1 MQIFVSLRKKN
12 ISYCFKRIASDL
24 RGWRITSKSWHA
36 IEVEETLHALNTK
49 ETGLSQEEAQKRLQE
64 FGPNELKK
72 EKGKSPIKLF
82 VEQFADILIIILLI
96 ATGLSIYLGE
106 LIDAIVIIA
115 IVMACAILGFVEEY
129 RSEKALE
136 ALKKMTAPTAMV
148 LRDGKEEKIQTISL
162 VPGDIVLL
170 YTGDKVPADA
180 RLVEAINL
188 KVDEASLTGESSP
201 VNKDVKPLPEDTSL
215 NEKRN
220 MIFTGTV
227 AVYGRGKA
235 VVTSTGMNTEFGK
248 IAKMVQMTE
257 EEETPLEKRMAS
269 VGKWIGILSI
279 AVCLIVAAIGIFE
292 GRNPLDMI
300 LWGISLAVAAV
311 PEALP
316 AIVTGALA
324 IGMYRMAKV
333 NTIVRRLPAVETLG
347 CTSVIC
353 SDKTGTMTKG
363 EMTVQRIYTNDK
375 AIKVSGVGY
384 EPEGEFLFEDKKI
397 DPAQEDELVT
407 LLKVAILCND
417 AKLEKETETER
428 WIVKGDPTE
437 GALVVAAAKAGLWKE
452 ELEKEAPRIG
462 EIPFS
467 SERKCMTTAHIV
479 SGKKKIAFM
488 KGAPEIVLDKCTKI
502 FVNGKVRKITQD
514 DRTEILKV
522 NEAMAMQAL
531 RNLGFAFRELPESM
545 ETFDDKIENDM
556 IFVGIMGMID
566 PPREEVKDAI
576 YLCRKAGIDV
586 VMVTG
591 DHKLTAI
598 AVAKELNLLSENEYE
613 GKVLTGGEFDKIS
626 DEKLNE
632 MVENIVIYARV
643 SPEHKMRIV
652 KAWKAKGKVV
662 AMTGDGV
669 NDAPALKM
677 SDIGVSMGI
686 TGTEVTKEASDMVLT
701 DDNFA
706 SIVKAVKEGR
716 EIYGNIKKYLT
727 YLLRCN
733 IMEILVMFI
742 VMVGVPYIA
751 GSAYHP
757 DPSQDPKSSPLLALT
772 AIQLLWVNLTTDGL
786 PAIALGVDPGD
797 PDLMERKPRDPNE
810 SVFTRDVKVY
820 LTIVPI
826 LMTVLLLFGYFYYEP
841 WRGIVNGKDMLTE
854 ARTQLLTAM
863 ILMELANAI
872 SARSLTYS
880 VFKVGVFKNRFLWYA
895 ILSSFGLQ
903 LLVLYSPLQTVFG
916 VTSPEPLDWAFAILF
931 TAITFGSLE
940 TGKYIASKRRKV

>member
-1 MQIFVSLRKKN
+1 
-12 ISYCFKRIASDL
+12 
-24 RGWRITSKSWHA
+24 
-36 IEVEETLHALNTK
+36 
-49 ETGLSQEEAQKRLQE
+49 
-64 FGPNELKK
+64 
-72 EKGKSPIKLF
+72 
-82 VEQFADILIIILLI
+82 
-96 ATGLSIYLGE
+96 
-106 LIDAIVIIA
+106 
-115 IVMACAILGFVEEY
+115 
-129 RSEKALE
+129 
-136 ALKKMTAPTAMV
+136 
-148 LRDGKEEKIQTISL
+148 
-162 VPGDIVLL
+162 
-170 YTGDKVPADA
+170 
-180 RLVEAINL
+180 
-188 KVDEASLTGESSP
+188 
-201 VNKDVKPLPEDTSL
+201 
-215 NEKRN
+215 
-220 MIFTGTV
+220 
-227 AVYGRGKA
+227 
-235 VVTSTGMNTEFGK
+235 
-248 IAKMVQMTE
+248 
-257 EEETPLEKRMAS
+257 
-269 VGKWIGILSI
+269 
-279 AVCLIVAAIGIFE
+279 
-292 GRNPLDMI
+292 
-300 LWGISLAVAAV
+300 
-311 PEALP
+311 
-316 AIVTGALA
+316 
-324 IGMYRMAKV
+324 
-333 NTIVRRLPAVETLG
+333 
-347 CTSVIC
+347 
-353 SDKTGTMTKG
+353 
-363 EMTVQRIYTNDK
+363 
-375 AIKVSGVGY
+375 
-384 EPEGEFLFEDKKI
+384 
-397 DPAQEDELVT
+397 
-407 LLKVAILCND
+407 
-417 AKLEKETETER
+417 
-428 WIVKGDPTE
+428 
-437 GALVVAAAKAGLWKE
+437 
-452 ELEKEAPRIG
+452 
-462 EIPFS
+462 
-467 SERKCMTTAHIV
+467 
-479 SGKKKIAFM
+479 
-488 KGAPEIVLDKCTKI
+488 
-502 FVNGKVRKITQD
+502 
-514 DRTEILKV
+514 
-522 NEAMAMQAL
+522 
-531 RNLGFAFRELPESM
+531 
-545 ETFDDKIENDM
+545 
-556 IFVGIMGMID
+556 
-566 PPREEVKDAI
+566 
-576 YLCRKAGIDV
+576 
-586 VMVTG
+586 
-591 DHKLTAI
+591 
-598 AVAKELNLLSENEYE
+598 
-613 GKVLTGGEFDKIS
+613 
-626 DEKLNE
+626 
-632 MVENIVIYARV
+632 
-643 SPEHKMRIV
+643 MRIV

-940 TGKYIASKRRKV
+940 IGKYIASKRRKV